1 MACLTDLSTELI
13 LLITSHLLATEKS
26 TFARVSKRLHEI
38 VNPLLY
44 TDIYDPSIPLLL
56 RTVLRSDTLANY
68 IHRITFD
75 ERDGIETIASGV
87 RKLSHKGFS
96 DLLTVMEDLELYRSI
111 AWIKP
116 LTTQEYWSHMLVE
129 DQVTAYQ
136 ILLLSQLRNLTTL
149 SLAYSYHT
157 GITMLVTM
165 FRSALRLNTSTTGL
179 SSFNHHRK
187 VDQYVDNPLGD
198 LAMHRGVS
206 PGLHD
211 VLPFSSSHAFQDL
224 QTVMP
229 KDCDHAPWPID
240 LPLASTLTKLCLK
253 RSHANEEILGTLLA
267 VTSNLKHLEYYYMC
281 EIFPDDVDPSQYLDC
296 AALKA
301 ALRHVKTTLEC
312 LHIAVQFYS
321 WVDTWGMEPAPTFGI
336 KGILQSLGDFERIV
350 DLEVPHVLLWGMD
363 PRMTVSPAGNLPPN
377 VRSLC
382 LRDDMAQFEVYRW
395 SSEAVLECLQEFV
408 RECSR
413 QHPDMKTL
421 QLILSDSRK
430 DWGEPSLAKFY
441 YMCQGA
447 GISPQVGW

>member
-1 MACLTDLSTELI
+1 MPCLTDLSTELI
-13 LLITSHLLATEKS
+13 LLISSHLFATEKS
-26 TFARVSKRLHEI
+26 TFARVTKRFHEI

-44 TDIYDPSIPLLL
+44 KDIYDPSIPLLL
-56 RTVLRSDTLANY
+56 RTMLRSDTLAKY

-75 ERDGIETIASGV
+75 EMDGIEIIGLGV
-87 RKLSHKGFS
+87 RKLSYKGFS
-96 DLLTVMEDLELYRSI
+96 DLLTVMEDLELHRSI
-111 AWIKP
+111 TWIKS
-116 LTTQEYWSHMLVE
+116 LTAEEYWSHMLVE

-136 ILLLSQLRNLTTL
+136 VLLLSQLRNLTAL

-157 GITMLVTM
+157 GITLLVAM
-165 FRSALRLNTSTTGL
+165 FRSALGLNTSTTGL
-179 SSFNHHRK
+179 SSFNQIRR
-187 VDQYVDNPLGD
+187 VDQYVDNPLGH
-198 LAMHRGVS
+198 LASHRGVS
-206 PGLHD
+206 PGLPD

-224 QTVMP
+224 LTVMP
-229 KDCDHAPWPID
+229 KDCGYAPWPVD
-240 LPLASTLTKLCLK
+240 LPLVRALTKLCLK
-253 RSHANEEILGTLLA
+253 RSNAKEEILGKLLA
-267 VTSNLKHLEYYYMC
+267 VTSGLKHLEYYYTC

-301 ALRHVKTTLEC
+301 ALRHIRTTLEC

-321 WVDTWGMEPAPTFGI
+321 WVDTWGMEPPPTFGI
-336 KGILQSLGDFERIV
+336 KGTLQSLGDFERIV

-363 PRMTVSPAGNLPPN
+363 QRTTMSPAGILPPN

-382 LRDDMAQFEVYRW
+382 LRDDMAQFEVYRS
-395 SSEAVLECLQEFV
+395 SSEAVLECLQVFV

-441 YMCQGA
+441 YMCQSA
-447 GISPQVGW
+447 GISPQIG